1 MDVEGL
7 IFPWPARP
15 LRIAPTPL
23 QQPLLAGSP
32 EMDLE
37 PGQGPGLRTVFVLL
51 NRAGGSFSF

>member
-1 MDVEGL
+1 MEGL
-7 IFPWPARP
+7 IFPWPARS

-23 QQPLLAGSP
+23 QQPLLVGSS